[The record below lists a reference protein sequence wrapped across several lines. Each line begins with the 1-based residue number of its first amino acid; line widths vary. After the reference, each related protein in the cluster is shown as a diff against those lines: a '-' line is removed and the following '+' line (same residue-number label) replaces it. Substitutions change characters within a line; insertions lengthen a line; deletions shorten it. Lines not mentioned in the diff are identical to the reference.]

1 MAPRDGRYDRTPQ
14 QRPAAGNKDVDDR
27 TDNEARASVV
37 VNAAVAEGPPPEL
50 LYRRKVSIGRAIA
63 DAWKAR
69 EVTRSLTERAI
80 RSRYKQAILGFAWS
94 ILTPLVLML
103 AFTVVFKRGGLE
115 VDTGGAPKVLFW
127 YVALVVWTFFS
138 NSVTNASTSIIGNIT
153 LINKTPCPREV
164 FPLSG
169 VAQAAFDGGLSLI
182 PLIALFGMQTFMPR
196 PTSVWVPVILV
207 VVFAFTIGAAIL
219 CSVLIVYVRDLR
231 TALPLALQFG
241 LFATPIAYP
250 FDQIPGRYRGLYS
263 FLNPLGPTIDGLR
276 QALLFD
282 KTPQLEYL
290 ALGAL
295 GAFVWLVGG
304 YWLFRRMEAGIADI
318 A

>member
-1 MAPRDGRYDRTPQ
+1 
-14 QRPAAGNKDVDDR
+14 VDDR
-27 TDNEARASVV
+27 TDNDMSGSVV
-37 VNAAVAEGPPPEL
+37 TNAAVADAPPPEL
-50 LYRRKVSIGRAIA
+50 LFRRKVPVHRAIA

-80 RSRYKQAILGFAWS
+80 RSRYKQAVLGFAWS

-103 AFTVVFKRGGLE
+103 AFTVVFKRGGLTI
-115 VDTGGAPKVLFW
+115 DTNGAPKVLFW

-138 NSVTNASTSIIGNIT
+138 NSITNASTSIIGNIT

-169 VAQAAFDGGLSLI
+169 VAQAAFDGALSLI
-182 PLIALFGMQTFMPR
+182 PLVVLFGMQTFMPR
-196 PTSVWVPVILV
+196 PTAVWVPLILV
-207 VVFAFTIGAAIL
+207 VVFAFTIGASIL

-250 FDQIPGRYRGLYS
+250 FDQIPAGYRGLYS
-263 FLNPLGPTIDGLR
+263 FLNPLGPTIDALR
-276 QALLFD
+276 NTLLYD
-282 KTPQLEYL
+282 KAPQLEYL
-290 ALGAL
+290 ALGTL
-295 GAFVWLVGG
+295 GAIVWLVGG